1 MGREL
6 QKRKNRAKV
15 PKLKKKRKLLRNGD
29 KKINVLGNQ
38 LIADNWNKNETLI
51 QNYRRLGLTTRLN
64 APTGGVEKPH
74 GVDAVTADKLTSDTL
89 HITGNTAA
97 APNGT
102 TLFDPEEVQVERD
115 PDTGKILRVISG
127 RNEEEADVIEVAGQK
142 VKRSNPLSDPI
153 NDIENGISS
162 LHKKAG
168 LGTSSTSASEFVRQL
183 EMRALR
189 EEEAVKKRR
198 PRQQSK
204 REEEWVA
211 KLVARHGDNILA
223 MVRDKKLNP
232 MQQSEGDIRRR
243 VRIYK
248 ERRAA

>member
-51 QNYRRLGLTTRLN
+51 QNYCRLGLTTRLN
-64 APTGGVEKPH
+64 APTGGVERPH
-74 GVDAVTADKLTSDTL
+74 GVDALTADQLTSDSL
-89 HITGNTAA
+89 HITGTAA
-97 APNGT
+97 IPNAN

-115 PDTGKILRVISG
+115 PKTGKILRVISG
-127 RNEEEADVIEVAGQK
+127 HNEEDDEEIEVAGRK

-153 NDIENGISS
+153 NDIENGVTS

-183 EMRALR
+183 EMRALQ

-204 REEEWVA
+204 REEEWVE

-223 MVRDKKLNP
+223 MARDKKLNP

-243 VRIYK
+243 VRIWK
-248 ERRAA
+248 ERRSD

>member
-29 KKINVLGNQ
+29 KKINVLGNA
-38 LIADNWNKNETLI
+38 LIAENWNKNETLI

-64 APTGGVEKPH
+64 APTGGVERPK
-74 GVDAVTADKLTSDTL
+74 GVDALTADKLTSDSL
-89 HITGNTAA
+89 HITGTKN
-97 APNGT
+97 PNAT

-115 PDTGKILRVISG
+115 PETGKILRVITN
-127 RNEEEADVIEVAGQK
+127 NEEDDEIEVAGRK

-153 NDIENGISS
+153 NDIENGVKS

-168 LGTSSTSASEFVRQL
+168 LDTGSSSSASEFVRQL
-183 EMRALR
+183 EMRALQ

-204 REEEWVA
+204 REEEWVER
-211 KLVARHGDNILA
+211 LVARHGDDIKA

-243 VRIYK
+243 VRIWK
-248 ERRAA
+248 ERRSA